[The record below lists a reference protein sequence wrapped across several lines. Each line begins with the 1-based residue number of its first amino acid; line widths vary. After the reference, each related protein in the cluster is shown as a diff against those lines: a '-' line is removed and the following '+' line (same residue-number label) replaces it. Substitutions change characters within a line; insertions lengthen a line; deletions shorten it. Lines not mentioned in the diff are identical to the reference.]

1 MSSKPRDVP
10 WFGCSVGL
18 PFLGE
23 SVAKARTP
31 GCSSESLSHLT
42 LRRCRAGSPAY
53 GDVRS
58 PVKLWGSAHGE
69 HLRSDT
75 AKFPFEARRWTA
87 AVCQARA
94 GAPGRGRRCEP
105 GQVHTA
111 PLSNP
116 TVPSKKKKQCT
127 VAMIRKSF
135 FFFPNDILRF
145 LKQVLENFGLRRS

>member
-1 MSSKPRDVP
+1 MSSKPRGMP

-58 PVKLWGSAHGE
+58 PAKLWGSARGE

-75 AKFPFEARRWTA
+75 AEFPFEARRWTA

-116 TVPSKKKKQCT
+116 TVPSKKKK
-127 VAMIRKSF
+127 AMYGGDDSEVF
-135 FFFPNDILRF
+135 FFL
-145 LKQVLENFGLRRS
+145 S